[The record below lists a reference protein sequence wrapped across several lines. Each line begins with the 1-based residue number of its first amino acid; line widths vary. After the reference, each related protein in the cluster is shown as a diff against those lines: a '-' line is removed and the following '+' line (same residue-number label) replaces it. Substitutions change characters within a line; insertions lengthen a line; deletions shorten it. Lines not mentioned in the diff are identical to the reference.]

1 MRIYGN
7 THKGLV
13 RNSNQDNFYIDQAG
27 EWCLVADGMG
37 GHKGGETASALA
49 VSVIKNYL
57 SQNSGDTEDILRT
70 AIVKA
75 NNEVFEHSLKVPELD
90 GMGTTVVLLKMENNI
105 AYIAHVG
112 DSRAY
117 YINGENIL
125 QLTKDHSVIQKLLDS
140 GTITKLQAENHPQKN
155 LITRAVG
162 TDKYVEIDI
171 NRIICTKGDYILLC
185 SDGLS
190 NYVSEQQ
197 MFDIIMDNPETAVD
211 KLIDRANSSG
221 GIDNITAVL
230 LCL

>member
-1 MRIYGN
+1 
-7 THKGLV
+7 KE
-13 RNSNQDNFYIDQAG
+13 RN
-27 EWCLVADGMG
+27 WCLVADGMG

-57 SQNSGDTEDILRT
+57 SENSGDTEDILRS

-75 NNEVFEHSLKVPELD
+75 NREVFEHSIKVPELD

-117 YINGENIL
+117 YINGERIL

-162 TDKYVEIDI
+162 TDKYVEIDV

-190 NYVSEQQ
+190 NYVDEQE

-211 KLIDRANSSG
+211 KLIERANNSG

>member
-1 MRIYGN
+1 MKIYGN

-13 RNSNQDNFYIDQAG
+13 RNSNQDNFYIDQSG

-49 VSVIKNYL
+49 VSSIKSYL
-57 SQNSGDTEDILRT
+57 SQNNGDTEDILRT

-105 AYIAHVG
+105 AFIAHVG

-117 YINGENIL
+117 YINGESIL
-125 QLTKDHSVIQKLLDS
+125 QLTKDHSVIQRLLDS

-162 TDKYVEIDI
+162 TDKYVEIDV

-190 NYVSEQQ
+190 NYVSEEQ
-197 MFDIIMDNPETAVD
+197 MLDIILNNPETAVD
-211 KLIDRANSSG
+211 QLIDLANKSG
-221 GIDNITAVL
+221 GVDNITAVL

>member
-7 THKGLV
+7 THKGMV
-13 RNSNQDNFYIDQAG
+13 RNSNQDNFYIDNER

-117 YINGENIL
+117 YINGESIL

-171 NRIICTKGDYILLC
+171 NRIICTKGD
-185 SDGLS
+185 SK
-190 NYVSEQQ
+190 N
-197 MFDIIMDNPETAVD
+197 
-211 KLIDRANSSG
+211 
-221 GIDNITAVL
+221 
-230 LCL
+230 